1 MAHWLEEAEREEMR
15 KQQRLSKNSAK
26 IQDKIFRIRQNY
38 EANKELYEQF
48 LEVMHD
54 FCQRA
59 NSLPAEKREPW
70 KQIEFKAKESK
81 LENHLYLAS
90 TSKSFDKT
98 VAVKTFPF
106 IKTQHYRHIHHIY
119 FSLSKE
125 MGMVEIEVKD
135 DYLAK
140 SRMRTDESKDTDFL
154 IDDGLKRINVIFQYE
169 IDKLDKELAVKILD
183 WLVFKEN
190 LKSLPFREEHFKYNK
205 MK

>member
-1 MAHWLEEAEREEMR
+1 
-15 KQQRLSKNSAK
+15 
-26 IQDKIFRIRQNY
+26 
-38 EANKELYEQF
+38 
-48 LEVMHD
+48 
-54 FCQRA
+54 
-59 NSLPAEKREPW
+59 
-70 KQIEFKAKESK
+70 
-81 LENHLYLAS
+81 
-90 TSKSFDKT
+90 
-98 VAVKTFPF
+98 
-106 IKTQHYRHIHHIY
+106 
-119 FSLSKE
+119 
-125 MGMVEIEVKD
+125 MVEIEVKD